1 MISGLANHGI
11 GGGGFN
17 ELSNL

>member
-1 MISGLANHGI
+1 MINGLANHGI